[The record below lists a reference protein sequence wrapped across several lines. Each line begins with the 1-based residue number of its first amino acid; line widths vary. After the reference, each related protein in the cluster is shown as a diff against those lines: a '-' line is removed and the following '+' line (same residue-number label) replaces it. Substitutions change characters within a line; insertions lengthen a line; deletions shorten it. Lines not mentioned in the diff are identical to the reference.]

1 MSRRTFSDG
10 VKRGAGLVLG
20 VWAMT
25 RLIDTVMNPV
35 KRANLKNAGKSIKAA
50 FSNKKTES

>member
-25 RLIDTVMNPV
+25 RLIDTVMNPA